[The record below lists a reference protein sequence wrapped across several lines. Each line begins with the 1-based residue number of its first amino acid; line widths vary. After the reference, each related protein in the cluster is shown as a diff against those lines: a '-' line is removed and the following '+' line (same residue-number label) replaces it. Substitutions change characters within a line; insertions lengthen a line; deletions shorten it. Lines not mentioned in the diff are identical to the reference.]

1 MSSPTCAIGAPLQPP
16 PPAAAPAAPAQPP
29 AQFDTPQPL
38 TLGRALC
45 RLYAGLV
52 FLR

>member
-16 PPAAAPAAPAQPP
+16 RPAAPPQAATPS
-29 AQFDTPQPL
+29 DTPQPL
-38 TLGRALC
+38 TLVSALC